1 MRTSLAAMTLMPA
14 ASSAFP
20 AGAPALKQKC
30 ATPRASSAAWTT
42 HAPPPSMLTPA
53 RPRASPISANAPGRS
68 SRAIAR
74 SFIRSGALRWDRASM
89 QLDDYFS
96 VADVN
101 HALRFLGD
109 VVLVGNHDDRVAARG
124 ELAKKVEDF
133 APGLRVEVAGR
144 LVGEQ

>member
-1 MRTSLAAMTLMPA
+1 MRTSLTERTLMPA
-14 ASSAFP
+14 AST
-20 AGAPALKQKC
+20 ALRAASPSSNRKC
-30 ATPRASSAAWTT
+30 ATPRPSTT
-42 HAPPPSMLTPA
+42 HAPPPSMLTPV
-53 RPRASPISANAPGRS
+53 RPRASLISARAPGRS

-74 SFIRSGALRWDRASM
+74 SLIRSGALRPDRASM

-109 VVLVGNHDDRVAARG
+109 VVLVGNHDDRVAARR
-124 ELAKKVEDF
+124 ELAEKVEDF